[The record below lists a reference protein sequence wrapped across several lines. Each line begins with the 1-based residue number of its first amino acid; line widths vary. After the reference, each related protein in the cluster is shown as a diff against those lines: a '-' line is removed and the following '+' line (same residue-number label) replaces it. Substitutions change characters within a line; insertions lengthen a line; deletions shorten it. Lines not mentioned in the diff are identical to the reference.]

1 MLIRVICSDR
11 YLPEMDVDMPQTE
24 VNKEVFFDVTP
35 AGSLLPGRRL
45 IYRLVGNLK
54 ADRGQPCYEFAREV
68 DVVQKNGTA
77 V

>member
-54 ADRGQPCYEFAREV
+54 AVNEPLETQDTVSPLP
-68 DVVQKNGTA
+68 
-77 V
+77 